1 MMQLKQ
7 WLRPLILGLVVQL
20 AVVMVPNTALAA
32 WLNFEDMY
40 AGATSEGLI
49 LSDSLLSLNGQNV
62 TMQGYMAPPLK
73 PTINFFVLTETPMD
87 ICPFCSTDADWPS
100 DIVVVYMD
108 DSVTALPYDQD
119 ITVSGQLEVGSY
131 VDGETGFVSLVR
143 LRGAE
148 VY

>member
-1 MMQLKQ
+1 MQLKQ

>member
-1 MMQLKQ
+1 MQLKQ

-73 PTINFFVLTETPMD
+73 PTINFFVLTEIPMA

>member
-1 MMQLKQ
+1 MQLKQ
-7 WLRPLILGLVVQL
+7 WLRPLILSLVVQL

-73 PTINFFVLTETPMD
+73 PTINFFVLTETPMA

>member
-1 MMQLKQ
+1 MQLKQ

-73 PTINFFVLTETPMD
+73 PTINFFVLTETP
-87 ICPFCSTDADWPS
+87 
-100 DIVVVYMD
+100 YGH
-108 DSVTALPYDQD
+108 LP
-119 ITVSGQLEVGSY
+119 L
-131 VDGETGFVSLVR
+131 L
-143 LRGAE
+143 LN
-148 VY
+148 

>member
-1 MMQLKQ
+1 MQLKQ

-73 PTINFFVLTETPMD
+73 PTINFFVLTETPMS

>member
-1 MMQLKQ
+1 MQLKQ

-73 PTINFFVLTETPMD
+73 PTINFFVLTETPMV

-108 DSVTALPYDQD
+108 DSVTALPYD
-119 ITVSGQLEVGSY
+119 
-131 VDGETGFVSLVR
+131 
-143 LRGAE
+143 
-148 VY
+148 